1 VIPRLARSSPGV
13 RRTPEWP
20 EWPPPHRQLSDALF
34 EPRPRFRI
42 LSVLADADLLAEPD
56 DRTLSPKLIL
66 AGLLAHRHVRLL
78 RYGDDGPFP
87 GVPHRQYGPPEAGL
101 AVAAGWAELLPPA
114 GKEGRGV
121 LHTEAAGPV
130 LSAVWGKRAE
140 YARGDITPT
149 AYRDLNRSAAADQ
162 RARDAL
168 AAEVAQ
174 AVGADIFITERPYL
188 FETRAAIGQGVAIC
202 RTAEAVAL
210 VSLYLRSQGEFIVF
224 TAPDGNGGLSMNEG
238 LFYQV
243 GSVELLS
250 QSWRW
255 SHVCAQIS
263 QATGDETMSELYGS
277 LLRRLQRALKTR
289 DGLHRTCNLLQNNDT
304 ARTVLTEL
312 DSILVSLMGT
322 VDGTA
327 RVAHLVLGLS
337 GTPRGAGWQHDQ
349 NWLPKVA
356 AHEPDLAKLFD
367 PGTAHHHTLTILRL
381 LRNTV
386 HGQMLRTTA
395 IQRTGRLR
403 ETAIRLP
410 PADEAMIL
418 AAMSDL
424 GGREAWG
431 VQTGANGSALVD
443 PADFV
448 ERLFPDVLN
457 LLNTTMERTPVER
470 LASAPSGRTAPAV
483 RESAHWYS
491 EQNRCCI
498 RWQLGF

>member
-1 VIPRLARSSPGV
+1 MLR
-13 RRTPEWP
+13 
-20 EWPPPHRQLSDALF
+20 
-34 EPRPRFRI
+34 
-42 LSVLADADLLAEPD
+42 VLADADLLAEPD

-66 AGLLAHRHVRLL
+66 TGLPAHRYVRLL
-78 RYGDDGPFP
+78 RYGDNGPSR
-87 GVPHRQYGPPEAGL
+87 GVPRRQYGRADSGL
-101 AVAAGWAELLPPA
+101 AVAEGWAELLPPD
-114 GKEGRGV
+114 GNEGRDV
-121 LHTEAAGPV
+121 VHTETSGPV
-130 LSAVWGKRAE
+130 LSAIWGKRAE
-140 YARGDITPT
+140 YARNEMTPT
-149 AYRDLNRSAAADQ
+149 AYPDLDGPTAADQ
-162 RARDAL
+162 RVRDGL

-188 FETRAAIGQGVAIC
+188 FETQAAIGQGVAIC
-202 RTAEAVAL
+202 RTAEALAL
-210 VSLYLRSQGEFIVF
+210 LSLYLRSQGEFIVF
-224 TAPDGNGGLSMNEG
+224 PAPDGTGSLSMNEG
-238 LFYQV
+238 LYYQV

-255 SHVCAQIS
+255 SDVCAQIS
-263 QATGDETMSELYGS
+263 QATGDETISELYGS

-289 DGLHRTCNLLQNNDT
+289 DSLHRACNVLQNNDT

-312 DSILVSLMGT
+312 DSILIALMGAI
-322 VDGTA
+322 DGTA

-337 GTPRGAGWQHDQ
+337 GKPHGAGWQHDQ
-349 NWLPKVA
+349 NWLPNVA
-356 AHEPDLAKLFD
+356 ANEPDLAKLFD
-367 PGTAHHHTLTILRL
+367 PGTAHHRTLTILRL

-395 IQRTGRLR
+395 IQRTGRLQ

-410 PADEAMIL
+410 SADVSMIL

-448 ERLFPDVLN
+448 ERLFPHVLD

-470 LASAPSGRTAPAV
+470 LAPSPNSRVNPAL
-483 RESAHWYS
+483 RESATWYS
-491 EQNRCCI
+491 EQNRRSI